1 MNGMKWV
8 VFKVYWGKQGP
19 QGKVVAD
26 GGVEGWQGGERESLW
41 RCVRRLDGLRTA
53 TDWEVGGCGAE
64 QPGR

>member
-1 MNGMKWV
+1 MKWV

-41 RCVRRLDGLRTA
+41 RRVRFFQETGWAEDGDRL
-53 TDWEVGGCGAE
+53 GGGWMW
-64 QPGR
+64 G